1 MSAGTFAGRA
11 LSSELRLAARTR
23 AVLEAE
29 GLVVT
34 AVAVWAMLLALWL
47 PALVAPD
54 TWLALV
60 DGRLVATSGIPHSD
74 PFRGAWTLG
83 RAWTDQQWAGHL
95 ALYELARHVGVWAVV
110 SFGAA
115 AVLAGLD
122 RGRARAEAGRDSSQY
137 GAGALVPRDR
147 RAVDGAGAAPKAS
160 RSSCS
165 RLCSGCSR
173 STRAHRR
180 AACSGS
186 YRC

>member
-74 PFRGAWTLG
+74 PFGACSDGLNFWVTLNG
-83 RAWTDQQWAGHL
+83 SAK
-95 ALYELARHVGVWAVV
+95 LAR
-110 SFGAA
+110 F
-115 AVLAGLD
+115 
-122 RGRARAEAGRDSSQY
+122 
-137 GAGALVPRDR
+137 
-147 RAVDGAGAAPKAS
+147 
-160 RSSCS
+160 
-165 RLCSGCSR
+165 
-173 STRAHRR
+173 
-180 AACSGS
+180 
-186 YRC
+186 